1 MSNKFSATPP
11 EESPYYYKDK
21 PLQHFYKNN
30 YTKEEKLEIT
40 IQLQSDYEAGMLSVS
55 QCRWIYNNSRY
66 GSFTATKIM
75 DDMMKKDIVK
85 KNPISNDKRLF
96 HKPKNTF
103 DW

>member
-1 MSNKFSATPP
+1 MNDSFKDTPP
-11 EESPYYYKDK
+11 EESLYYYKGK

-40 IQLQSDYEAGMLSVS
+40 IQLQSDYEAGMLSVE
-55 QCRWIYNNSRY
+55 QCRFIYNNSRY